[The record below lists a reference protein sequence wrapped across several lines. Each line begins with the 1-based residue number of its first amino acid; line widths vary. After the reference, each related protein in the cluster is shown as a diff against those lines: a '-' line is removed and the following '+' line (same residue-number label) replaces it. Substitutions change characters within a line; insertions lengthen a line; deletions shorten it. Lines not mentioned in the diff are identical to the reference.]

1 MIDLFYK
8 NIIFKFSKI
17 IILSMLLLTVLFFFS
32 AINLKIDAS
41 SDTLILEKDKDLKY
55 FQLLNKRY
63 KSSEFLL
70 IAFKPNEYLLSE
82 AVKKNI
88 KDIANDLEK
97 LTQVKSVTT
106 ILNVP
111 LLLSSK
117 KSLVDILEGVPT
129 IEDNIVE
136 DSLIKEEFISSPLYK
151 NNLVSEDFKTTA
163 ILINLKEN
171 EKLLE
176 LREKKQKYQ
185 SILEERN
192 LNDSELNS
200 FNLVKQDIIKERDKL
215 RKIQNELI
223 LNVRN
228 IVSEYRQYGELYL
241 GGIPMIANDVVSYVK
256 NDLKVFGIAI
266 LFFFNFNFNY
276 NI

>member
-17 IILSMLLLTVLFFFS
+17 IILLMLLLTVTFFFS

-82 AVKKNI
+82 GVKKNL
-88 KDIANDLEK
+88 KDITKDLEK
-97 LTQVKSVTT
+97 LTPVKSVTT

-129 IEDNIVE
+129 VEDNIVE
-136 DSLIKEEFISSPLYK
+136 DTLIKEEFISSPLYK

-171 EKLLE
+171 ETLLE
-176 LREKKQKYQ
+176 LREKNK
-185 SILEERN
+185 N
-192 LNDSELNS
+192 T
-200 FNLVKQDIIKERDKL
+200 
-215 RKIQNELI
+215 KI
-223 LNVRN
+223 
-228 IVSEYRQYGELYL
+228 Y
-241 GGIPMIANDVVSYVK
+241 
-256 NDLKVFGIAI
+256 
-266 LFFFNFNFNY
+266 
-276 NI
+276 

>member
-1 MIDLFYK
+1 MIDLFYNK
-8 NIIFKFSKI
+8 IIFKYSKI
-17 IILSMLLLTVLFFFS
+17 VICLMLLLTTFFFLE

-63 KSSEFLL
+63 KSPEFLI
-70 IAFKPNEYLLSE
+70 IAFKPKQFLLSE
-82 AVKKNI
+82 ESKKNI
-88 KDIANDLEK
+88 RDITTDLEQLK
-97 LTQVKSVTT
+97 PVSNVTS

-117 KSLVDILEGVPT
+117 KSLADILEGVPS
-129 IEDNIVE
+129 IEDNVVE
-136 DSLIKEEFISSPLYK
+136 NKLIMKEFTNSPLYK

-171 EKLLE
+171 NTLLK

-185 SILEERN
+185 NILDERN
-192 LNDSELNS
+192 FTDSELIS
-200 FNLVKQDIIKERDKL
+200 FNTVKKDIIEERHKL
-215 RKIQNELI
+215 RVIQNELI

-228 IVSEYRQYGELYL
+228 TLNNYREFGELYL
-241 GGIPMIANDVVSYVK
+241 GGIPMIANDVVSFVK
-256 NDLKVFGIAI
+256 KDLKVFGIA
-266 LFFFNFNFNY
+266 
-276 NI
+276 